1 MAIVKSILIFIL
13 AGFCEIG
20 GGYLVWLWLKEGKP
34 VWYGLLGGLILIAY
48 GIVATLQPANFGRV
62 YATYGGVFIIM
73 SLLWG
78 WKVDHFTPDR
88 YDMIGAI
95 LALIGIFIMFYT
107 PRN

>member
-1 MAIVKSILIFIL
+1 MAIIKSILIFIL
-13 AGFCEIG
+13 AGFFEIG

-34 VWYGLLGGLILIAY
+34 VWYGLLGGLILTAY
-48 GIVATLQPANFGRV
+48 GIVATLQPANFERV
-62 YATYGGVFIIM
+62 YATYGGVFIVM